1 MFSMLV
7 HLNAISVTF
16 EGQSRIDLAACE
28 AEELH
33 HDGQHLLLKWSM
45 RPRVEFF
52 LEFAILLL
60 SILIPNQ
67 RLNDRSN
74 TMLAVTQTE
83 PLVGNETPQRIG
95 VLKYDRTVTVQRRQG
110 SALKRTR

>member
-1 MFSMLV
+1 MRGRRT
-7 HLNAISVTF
+7 APRWATF
-16 EGQSRIDLAACE
+16 VAKVVDATSSG
-28 AEELH
+28 
-33 HDGQHLLLKWSM
+33 
-45 RPRVEFF
+45 VF

>member
-52 LEFAILLL
+52 
-60 SILIPNQ
+60 
-67 RLNDRSN
+67 
-74 TMLAVTQTE
+74 
-83 PLVGNETPQRIG
+83 
-95 VLKYDRTVTVQRRQG
+95 
-110 SALKRTR
+110 